1 MEDHV
6 DGMDRLKEGKED
18 DKRDTNANR
27 YTQKTSSTSFRSS
40 ASLFQMAICQMVSM
54 KFIHNTIY

>member
-27 YTQKTSSTSFRSS
+27 YTQKTSSTSFE
-40 ASLFQMAICQMVSM
+40 
-54 KFIHNTIY
+54 K